1 MRPEIGP
8 RSYPLIVV
16 FAALAGCAGADCGAD
31 WRAVGQR
38 DGRLNAGSHP
48 EHYAARCGTAVDS
61 AAYEQGYREGA
72 AQRPYVPSF

>member
-1 MRPEIGP
+1 MAV
-8 RSYPLIVV
+8 LTL
-16 FAALAGCAGADCGAD
+16 LAGCVAVDCGD
-31 WRAVGQR
+31 WRAIGQR

-48 EHYAARCGTAVDS
+48 EHYAARCGASVDV

>member
-1 MRPEIGP
+1 MRIW
-8 RSYPLIVV
+8 IVV
-16 FAALAGCAGADCGAD
+16 LTLLGGCAGVDCGTD

-38 DGRLNAGSHP
+38 DGRLNAGSHA
-48 EHYAARCGTAVDS
+48 ERYAARCGTTVDA